1 MTRLSALCVAAFVFL
16 LPQALSP
23 QNNPTGEAQI
33 GDFRF
38 NMPAGWTQ
46 NPSDNSNA
54 GIIAAPSTTPGR
66 VTVIMLSTSPLQNT
80 LKDTYE
86 KQLSEMQKNFKVQPT
101 GEPVPRELPGGYR
114 ALTVGAVISN
124 PNGTQL
130 AAVYVLARNGDRA
143 EGLLFLT
150 NDSEPNAL
158 AAHKAA
164 LESVVASLRFTSP
177 EGASSAPSGI
187 RKATPDPGAEFSLP
201 PGIVPPDSGDSSSD
215 SPARGGRSTASA
227 SADPPLK
234 PLSTTPGG
242 PARFA
247 AIFRAPAKKGE
258 DPTENLAIADPAANT
273 PRFKFLV
280 FFPDGRAKRGLIQ
293 SGFNETIQESS
304 MRLDISSGGK
314 FAMQWGMYQFGGGHG
329 KIQFASAIGGQQLV
343 SGLRGDVWNVVQYPD
358 HLEMNGDIYLR
369 LECPKGLTLNGT
381 YKPFHDPKQAG
392 IRFTSD
398 GEFIDQGILDT
409 HSGMAIGL
417 AGGGVG
423 IAYGFSSPK
432 AGRGTYT
439 ISGYGLHLHYANGVA
454 PSPVF
459 FIEAGSSPDN
469 VRVLYIANVRYH
481 KVQEQQ

>member
-1 MTRLSALCVAAFVFL
+1 MTRLSPLYVAVLVLF

-23 QNNPTGEAQI
+23 QNNSGAETQI
-33 GDFRF
+33 GDFHF
-38 NMPAGWTQ
+38 NMPAGWTRR
-46 NPSDNSNA
+46 PSDNSNG
-54 GIIAAPSTTPGR
+54 GIISAPSTAPGR

-86 KQLSEMQKNFKVQPT
+86 KQLSEMQKTFKVQPT
-101 GEPVPRELPGGYR
+101 GEPVTRELPGGYR
-114 ALTVGAVISN
+114 ALTIGSVITN

-150 NDSEPNAL
+150 NDAEPNAL

-164 LESVVASLRFTSP
+164 LESVVASLRFTQLEGESNSSP
-177 EGASSAPSGI
+177 SA
-187 RKATPDPGAEFSLP
+187 RKAAPDPGAEFSLP
-201 PGIVPPDSGDSSSD
+201 SGIVPSDSDDSSSNP
-215 SPARGGRSTASA
+215 PAHAGHSTAPA
-227 SADPPLK
+227 SADPPIK
-234 PLSTTPGG
+234 PLSTTSGG

-247 AIFRAPAKKGE
+247 GIFRAPAKKGE

-280 FFPDGRAKRGLIQ
+280 FFPDGRVKRGLIQ
-293 SGFNETIQESS
+293 SGFDKEVQESS

-314 FAMQWGMYQFGGGHG
+314 FAMQWGMYQFGGGRG
-329 KIQFASAIGGQQLV
+329 RIQFASAIGGQQLV
-343 SGLRGDVWNVVQYPD
+343 SGLRGDVWNVLQYPD
-358 HLEMNGDIYLR
+358 HLEINGDTYLR

-381 YKPFHDPKQAG
+381 YKPFHDAKQAG
-392 IRFTSD
+392 IRFTPD

-409 HSGMAIGL
+409 HSGVAIGL

-439 ISGYGLHLHYANGVA
+439 ISGYSLHLHYANSVA
-454 PSPVF
+454 PSPLF
-459 FIEAGSSPDN
+459 FIEPGSSPDD
-469 VRVLYIANVRYH
+469 VQVLYIANVRYH
-481 KVQEQQ
+481 KVQE